1 MFVKFELTTNRVGC
15 DSTQVYKVADESTS
29 NYLDEIGNDLA
40 RDNAEMYGIIDEARE
55 EAEEAGFDFEE
66 SECYGY
72 SYEIL
77 EGMTEEEIVEEY
89 GDYEV
94 I

>member
-29 NYLDEIGNDLA
+29 DYLDEIGNDLA
-40 RDNAEMYGIIDEARE
+40 RDNAEMYGVFDDARE
-55 EAEEAGFDFEE
+55 EAEEAGFDFDE
-66 SECYGY
+66 SECYRY

-77 EGMTEEEIVEEY
+77 EDMTEEEIVEEY

>member
-15 DSTQVYKVADESTS
+15 DSTQVYKVPDDSTKE
-29 NYLDEIGNDLA
+29 YLDEVGDDLA
-40 RDNAEMYGIIDEARE
+40 RDNADMYGIIDEARE

-77 EGMTEEEIVEEY
+77 EDMTEEEVVEEY
-89 GDYEV
+89 GDYEE

>member
-1 MFVKFELTTNRVGC
+1 MFVEFKLTTNRVGC
-15 DSTQVYKVADESTS
+15 GVTQVFKVRGDCTKE
-29 NYLDEIGNDLA
+29 YLNEVGDDLA
-40 RDNAEMYGIIDEARE
+40 RDNADMYGILDEARE